1 MKKIISMITCLII
14 LTCMLVVPEP
24 IEVHAEESSDE
35 YTRYYVKALCSYSVN
50 AVNNI
55 RGYYYDVAFSCDKKI
70 AGYLKTDDATL
81 YMCVYDDTGVLS
93 SFTQFLNNLKSY
105 FNFTVESG
113 GVNQFG
119 DYKYEYDGQ
128 TFSWISL
135 KSDTV
140 NNIDGKLTWDSE
152 YIEDSGFLNTNIPYF
167 ASKEECMAYINGEI
181 DVGSALNFN
190 SDLLQTITD
199 SNEVPAPKNLR
210 IEYDSNTCSY
220 FLMWEYNPEDL
231 KKLNLIAVTGI
242 DKELEVRHLREDYL
256 SWNVDFDVSLD
267 EYLQPQLSYKI
278 DITNDVA
285 RLRNAIVDSLSGS
298 IEYRVKLDYWVMGS
312 WNKSSTE
319 LHIGK
324 VFHVE
329 LLLDSSDK
337 GFVVNTNNYVTDKD
351 MNVLDDLIY
360 DNNLDFDSNFSSSD
374 FLGNIT
380 SGFNLLG
387 SNGLIPLLTSTL
399 SFIPSPLW
407 VIIGSGLSL
416 MVIIALFK
424 LIIK

>member
-24 IEVHAEESSDE
+24 IEVEAAEDKNYNYYFE
-35 YTRYYVKALCSYSVN
+35 YLCCNNKDSQYGDTYSYYNLEFSV
-50 AVNNI
+50 
-55 RGYYYDVAFSCDKKI
+55 DKKI
-70 AGYLKTDDATL
+70 CGYKNPTNNGYRVELCLYAYDDSGVIDLHADLGFLKTYLNYSFIKDYIKQGTCK
-81 YMCVYDDTGVLS
+81 YKGNREFSFSSVSYEGVTG
-93 SFTQFLNNLKSY
+93 FIMPT
-105 FNFTVESG
+105 
-113 GVNQFG
+113 
-119 DYKYEYDGQ
+119 
-128 TFSWISL
+128 I
-135 KSDTV
+135 
-140 NNIDGKLTWDSE
+140 TWGTDFDE
-152 YIEDSGFLNTNIPYF
+152 NGFLSTNIPYF
-167 ASKEECMAYINGEI
+167 ASQEECMAYINGEI
-181 DVGSALNFN
+181 DAGSALNFN

-210 IEYDSNTCSY
+210 IEYDSKTSSF

-231 KKLNLIAVTGI
+231 EKLNLIAVTGI

-387 SNGLIPLLTSTL
+387 SNGLISLLTSTL

-407 VIIGSGLSL
+407 AIIGSGLSL

>member
-24 IEVHAEESSDE
+24 IEVHAEESDTESN
-35 YTRYYVKALCSYSVN
+35 RYYVEALTSYNSGSN
-50 AVNNI
+50 LY
-55 RGYYYDVAFSCDKKI
+55 RGYYVNFAFSIDKKI
-70 AGYLKTDDATL
+70 CGYLDNSYEACIYLFL
-81 YMCVYDDTGVLS
+81 YDENGYTSLGRYVH
-93 SFTQFLNNLKSY
+93 NLKNYISY
-105 FNFTVESG
+105 SLEPNGVYKYGDYEFNGGNFTFTG
-113 GVNQFG
+113 I
-119 DYKYEYDGQ
+119 
-128 TFSWISL
+128 ISEKENTL
-135 KSDTV
+135 HADLS
-140 NNIDGKLTWDSE
+140 WDSKN
-152 YIEDSGFLNTNIPYF
+152 IEDSGFIKTNIPYF
-167 ASKEECMAYINGEI
+167 ASQEECMAYINGEI

-407 VIIGSGLSL
+407 AIIGAGLSL

>member
-1 MKKIISMITCLII
+1 MKKIIAMITCFII
-14 LTCMLVVPEP
+14 LICMLVIPEP
-24 IEVHAEESSDE
+24 IEVHAEESEES
-35 YTRYYVKALCSYSVN
+35 YSYYMKGFLCS
-50 AVNNI
+50 NI
-55 RGYYYDVAFSCDKKI
+55 DKQYGSFYNYINVEFTIDKQICGYFSCD
-70 AGYLKTDDATL
+70 GYTSYL
-81 YMCVYDDTGVLS
+81 YMCIYDDTGVLYGPTSFLTNLRNNYNCIFS
-93 SFTQFLNNLKSY
+93 SSLQIEGKGKYLGDNNYKFSSKSY
-105 FNFTVESG
+105 EG
-113 GVNQFG
+113 ELG
-119 DYKYEYDGQ
+119 
-128 TFSWISL
+128 SL
-135 KSDTV
+135 FEINSRGTSFEE
-140 NNIDGKLTWDSE
+140 N
-152 YIEDSGFLNTNIPYF
+152 GFLSTNIPYF

-210 IEYDSNTCSY
+210 IEYDSKTSSF

-231 KKLNLIAVTGI
+231 EKLNLIAVTGI

-407 VIIGSGLSL
+407 AIIGAGLSL

>member
-24 IEVHAEESSDE
+24 IEVHAEETENSKVYYIDFLQSTYGSGKIYDGYAGHMEFMVNGDIVMYCVSS
-35 YTRYYVKALCSYSVN
+35 ANCISVN
-50 AVNNI
+50 CIILNEDVTINNCYSSLINISNAVINRQNYKYI
-55 RGYYYDVAFSCDKKI
+55 KANYTFKGGFDYDINDIYKQADGVI
-70 AGYLKTDDATL
+70 AGDLMWVTST
-81 YMCVYDDTGVLS
+81 
-93 SFTQFLNNLKSY
+93 
-105 FNFTVESG
+105 
-113 GVNQFG
+113 
-119 DYKYEYDGQ
+119 
-128 TFSWISL
+128 
-135 KSDTV
+135 
-140 NNIDGKLTWDSE
+140 
-152 YIEDSGFLNTNIPYF
+152 IEESGFLRTNIPIF
-167 ASKEECMAYINGEI
+167 KDEVTAKEYLQGNVSIE
-181 DVGSALNFN
+181 DALNFN

-210 IEYDSNTCSY
+210 IEYDSKTSSF

-231 KKLNLIAVTGI
+231 EKLNLIAVTGI

-407 VIIGSGLSL
+407 AIIGAGLSL